1 MSTALTFV
9 ESPPGLAPLVDFDLD
24 VVDGAPGLYTL
35 RAETGLRLFL
45 VDAPVYVPWYEPDL
59 DAESL
64 AMVGA
69 AAGGETA
76 DVMVVAT
83 ISDGAPIVNLM
94 APVLVNRRTG
104 AAAQVILGDEW
115 PLRAQLQRPGA
126 A

>member
-1 MSTALTFV
+1 MTTALTFI

-24 VVDGAPGLYTL
+24 TVDGAPGLYTL

-45 VDAPVYVPWYEPDL
+45 VDAPVYVPWYEPQIGSDALASVGSGADDPADL
-59 DAESL
+59 
-64 AMVGA
+64 
-69 AAGGETA
+69 
-76 DVMVVAT
+76 MVVAT

-94 APVLVNRRTG
+94 APMIVNRRTG

>member
-1 MSTALTFV
+1 MTTALTFV

-35 RAETGLRLFL
+35 RADTGLRLFL
-45 VDAPVYVPWYEPDL
+45 VDVPIYVPWYEPEIDS
-59 DAESL
+59 ESL
-64 AMVGA
+64 ASVGSA
-69 AAGGETA
+69 EDDPA

-94 APVLVNRRTG
+94 APMIVNRRTG

>member
-24 VVDGAPGLYTL
+24 NVDGAPGLYTL
-35 RAETGLRLFL
+35 RADTGLRLFL
-45 VDAPVYVPWYEPDL
+45 VDAPVYVPWYLPEIDSEALASVGSGADDPADL
-59 DAESL
+59 
-64 AMVGA
+64 
-69 AAGGETA
+69 
-76 DVMVVAT
+76 MVVAT

-94 APVLVNRRTG
+94 APMIVNRRTG

-126 A
+126 

>member
-1 MSTALTFV
+1 MTTALTFV

-45 VDAPVYVPWYEPDL
+45 VDAPIYVPWYEPEL
-59 DAESL
+59 DEESL

-69 AAGGETA
+69 SAGEP